1 MQLQT
6 LAEFIQTVMDALMFA
21 QLFQVGDVQEEIP
34 TEWITVMKSVEM
46 AMIFD
51 TMTVMME
58 ISSMETGATHLVEL
72 NWVSAVTLEL
82 LMELLADLGTQQF
95 QSITQ
100 ISVGRFVEMD

>member
-1 MQLQT
+1 
-6 LAEFIQTVMDALMFA
+6 MFA
-21 QLFQVGDVQEEIP
+21 QLYQVGDVQGEIH
-34 TEWITVMKSVEM
+34 TEWITAMKSVEM

-51 TMTVMME
+51 TMIAMME

-82 LMELLADLGTQQF
+82 LMELLDDLGTQQF